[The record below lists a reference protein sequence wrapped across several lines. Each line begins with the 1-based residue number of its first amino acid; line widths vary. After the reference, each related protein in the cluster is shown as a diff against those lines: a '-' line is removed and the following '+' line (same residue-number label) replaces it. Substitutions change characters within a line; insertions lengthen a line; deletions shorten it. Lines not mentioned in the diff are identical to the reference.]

1 MPQPDTVA
9 KKLLV
14 CAPSNAAV
22 DEMVMRFKDGVKTFD
37 GTFHRPSVIRLGRT
51 DNVNTNVLDVT
62 LEELVNAKM
71 HGSGDKK
78 PSNHDEL
85 NKIHLDLKAAS
96 DEQNVIR
103 ARLAEGNASGPG
115 VDKLRLDLETLKR
128 KKEQLGKKLDQIRD
142 SGNTAQRDAEISRR
156 KIQQDILN
164 AAHIVCATLSGSGH
178 DMFQNLN
185 IEFETVIID
194 EAAQSIEL
202 SALIPLKYGCAKCIM
217 VGDPKQLPPTVLS
230 REAARFQYEQS
241 LFVRMQSNDPDHVHL
256 LDTQYRM
263 HPEISMFPCRAF
275 YDSRLID
282 GPNMATLRTAPWH
295 QSEILG
301 PYRFFNVE
309 GQEQRYTTSLVNV
322 AEVEVALQLF
332 ERLTTDCRG
341 LNFKGKVGVITPY
354 KSQLKELRNRFAR
367 RFGDTIFD
375 AIEFN
380 TTDAFQGRESEIII
394 FSCVRASADQ
404 GIGFLSDIRR
414 MNVGITRAKS
424 SLWVLGN
431 ARSLIKGEFWGNLIT
446 DAQKRDRFT
455 DGDVLSLLKKPL
467 FTLQN
472 LPAKITDST
481 SSSKSQEDIEMPDAP
496 MRSQKPP
503 SKAASVHGPKLPG
516 PTPQLQREDPA
527 FLLSNA
533 GYYPSRNNGL
543 NPKAYCAMCGSFGH
557 STGYCDN
564 EKAQVIAARCS
575 RCGSLDHMWK
585 VCTTER
591 CLECGKFGHSVRT
604 CTDPAP
610 LSKSEQ
616 IKLRIEEQKHHSNL
630 ARAPERARKW
640 QLGDHDKDVPMVRN
654 SSLTPPPLNTNIHQ
668 KRKRDHSPPPPI
680 PFYAPKEPRLAGARS
695 ASDMRVTTNG
705 NTRGNVN
712 GFQPRRAELPVRN
725 GLPPRPE
732 AIKGTGNNNIPV
744 GARGNKHI
752 SIKENNAPNGSNQ
765 KVVDAAYTKM
775 DEKPVPIP
783 FNPTGSGAVEAALPA
798 NSNGSLKAGVA
809 SSSHHNN
816 EVRNVIPETLFHQ
829 CDKCSTS

>member
-1 MPQPDTVA
+1 MPQPDTVG

-22 DEMVMRFKDGVKTFD
+22 DELVMRFKDGVKTFD
-37 GTFHRPSVIRLGRT
+37 GTFHRPSVIRLGKT
-51 DNVNTNVLDVT
+51 DSINTNVLDVT

-71 HGSGDKK
+71 QVSDYKK
-78 PSNHDEL
+78 PSNHDEI
-85 NKIHLDLKAAS
+85 NKLHLEHKAAT
-96 DEQNVIR
+96 DELNVIR
-103 ARLAEGNASGPG
+103 AKLAEGNASGPG
-115 VDKLRLDLETLKR
+115 TDKLRLDFETLKR
-128 KKEQLGKKLDQIRD
+128 KREQLGKKVDQIRD
-142 SGNTAQRDAEISRR
+142 SGNTVQRDADINRR

-241 LFVRMQSNDPDHVHL
+241 LFVRMQANGPNHVHL

-263 HPEISMFPCRAF
+263 HPEISMFPCQAF

-282 GPNMATLRTAPWH
+282 GPNMAILRSAPWH
-295 QSEILG
+295 QSDILG

-309 GQEQRYTTSLVNV
+309 GQEQRYSTSLVNI

-354 KSQLKELRNRFAR
+354 KSQLKELRNQFGA
-367 RFGDTIFD
+367 RFGETIFD

-394 FSCVRASADQ
+394 FSCVRASINK

-446 DAQKRDRFT
+446 DAKKRNRFT
-455 DGDVLSLLKKPL
+455 DGNILGLLSKPL

-472 LPAKITDST
+472 LP
-481 SSSKSQEDIEMPDAP
+481 SKAANASNFRDQEDVEMPDAP
-496 MRSQKPP
+496 IQSQKPP
-503 SKAASVHGPKLPG
+503 SKAASVRNLKLPG
-516 PTPQLQREDPA
+516 PTPQFQRVDPA
-527 FLLSNA
+527 SLLNSS
-533 GYYPSRNNGL
+533 GGHHPSHNNGL
-543 NPKAYCAMCGSFGH
+543 NPKSYCAMCGSSEHNTAF
-557 STGYCDN
+557 CDN
-564 EKAQVIAARCS
+564 EKARAISGQCN
-575 RCGSLDHMWK
+575 RCGALDHMWRNCRTTR
-585 VCTTER
+585 CT
-591 CLECGKFGHSVRT
+591 ECGKFGHTERT

-610 LSKSEQ
+610 LS
-616 IKLRIEEQKHHSNL
+616 RIEKEKVRKEELKHRSNI
-630 ARAPERARKW
+630 ARVSQNQRKY
-640 QLGDHDKDVPMVRN
+640 QLGDHDTDVPIVRN
-654 SSLTPPPLNTNIHQ
+654 SSLTPPPPDTQVHQ
-668 KRKRDHSPPPPI
+668 KRKRDFSPTPFNPP
-680 PFYAPKEPRLAGARS
+680 KGPRQAGARS
-695 ASDMRVTTNG
+695 ASD
-705 NTRGNVN
+705 TRGMMNEYPHGNAN
-712 GFQPRRAELPVRN
+712 GFAPQRAELPVPTV
-725 GLPPRPE
+725 LPTRAGASKE
-732 AIKGTGNNNIPV
+732 TGNNNIPF
-744 GARGNKHI
+744 GPRGKKYEGG
-752 SIKENNAPNGSNQ
+752 KENKFPSVTIP
-765 KVVDAAYTKM
+765 KVVDAAYSKA
-775 DEKPVPIP
+775 DEQPAQMPSIP
-783 FNPTGSGAVEAALPA
+783 SGPQAAQATSPTIDKSSMIRGGGLPSDRNNAVRPTLLDTT
-798 NSNGSLKAGVA
+798 SLMV
-809 SSSHHNN
+809 
-816 EVRNVIPETLFHQ
+816 
-829 CDKCSTS
+829 

>member
-1 MPQPDTVA
+1 MPQPDTVG
-9 KKLLV
+9 KKLLI

-22 DEMVMRFKDGVKTFD
+22 DELVMRFKDGVKTFD
-37 GTFHRPSVIRLGRT
+37 GTFHRPSVIRLGRS
-51 DNVNTNVLDVT
+51 DNINTNVLDVT

-71 HGSGDKK
+71 HGSSDKR
-78 PSNHDEL
+78 PSNHDEI

-103 ARLAEGNASGPG
+103 AKLAEGNASGSG
-115 VDKLRLDLETLKR
+115 ADRLRLDLETLKR
-128 KKEQLGKKLDQIRD
+128 KKEQLGKTLDQIRD

-241 LFVRMQSNDPDHVHL
+241 LFVRMQANSPDHVHL

-309 GQEQRYTTSLVNV
+309 GQEQRYTTSLVNI

-341 LNFKGKVGVITPY
+341 LSFKGKVGVITPY

-367 RFGDTIFD
+367 RFGEAIFD

-394 FSCVRASADQ
+394 FSCVRASANQ

-431 ARSLIKGEFWGNLIT
+431 ARSLVKGEFWGNLIS
-446 DAQKRDRFT
+446 DAKKRDRFT
-455 DGDVLSLLKKPL
+455 DGNVLDLLSRPL

-472 LPAKITDST
+472 LPSKVRDST
-481 SSSKSQEDIEMPDAP
+481 SISNGQKDIDMPDAP
-496 MRSQKPP
+496 IRTQKPP
-503 SKAASVHGPKLPG
+503 SKAASVQGPKPPG
-516 PTPQLQREDPA
+516 PTTRLEREDPGFQLA
-527 FLLSNA
+527 NA
-533 GYYPSRNNGL
+533 AYHPSRSNGL
-543 NPKAYCAMCGSFGH
+543 NSKAYCAICGSFDH
-557 STGYCDN
+557 STGWCDN
-564 EKAQVIAARCS
+564 EKAHAITAQCN
-575 RCGSLDHMWK
+575 RCGSLDHMWRA
-585 VCTTER
+585 CTTTR
-591 CLECGKFGHSVRT
+591 CFECGKFGHSART

-610 LSKSEQ
+610 LSTGEKT
-616 IKLRIEEQKHHSNL
+616 KLHYEEQKHRANM

-640 QLGDHDKDVPMVRN
+640 QLGDHDTDVPIVRN
-654 SSLTPPPLNTNIHQ
+654 SSPTPPPPSTYIHQ
-668 KRKRDHSPPPPI
+668 KRKRDHSPPPSA
-680 PFYAPKEPRLAGARS
+680 PFNPPKEPRLAGARS
-695 ASDMRVTTNG
+695 ASDMRGTMNG
-705 NTRGNVN
+705 KSRGNAN
-712 GFQPRRAELPVRN
+712 GFSSQGVEIPVRN
-725 GLPPRPE
+725 GHPSKPGAP
-732 AIKGTGNNNIPV
+732 KGPGNNGIPI
-744 GARGNKHI
+744 GARGNQHVNR
-752 SIKENNAPNGSNQ
+752 KENVVPNGSGQ
-765 KVVDAAYTKM
+765 KVVDAAYS
-775 DEKPVPIP
+775 KPNEQPAQAPSI
-783 FNPTGSGAVEAALPA
+783 PTGSRAFQAALPA
-798 NSNGSLKAGVA
+798 NNDFAKTGVGLPFDR
-809 SSSHHNN
+809 NN
-816 EVRNVIPETLFHQ
+816 EVRPIH
-829 CDKCSTS
+829 